1 MTRALLA
8 WTIWPLSLSAMIL
21 ALLLFADVHDP
32 QSLSGTFTPI
42 AIVLLLGA
50 LGLELV
56 LPYRSDWK
64 VKGDH
69 DVWRDLG
76 HLFLYTVVGGN
87 LAGLIYVT
95 AFGSLIAPLNLSGL
109 WPSESPLLVQVLIV
123 LVLADFL
130 EYWLHRLS
138 HHIPAFWRVHAIH
151 HMPTRLHML
160 KAARHHI
167 GYYILRGAVVWV
179 PLMLIGVPPQL
190 LVWQFIGIVLVQ
202 NLSHANIDVRVPAFV
217 NRILVTPQVHR
228 VHHSVDAKQGNSNF
242 GVLSPVWDELFG
254 TYSDPMKAQVSATGI
269 EGDPIP
275 HRFLNE
281 ILWPVWVRHSQ

>member
-1 MTRALLA
+1 MTRALLV
-8 WTIWPLSLSAMIL
+8 WTIWPLSIL
-21 ALLLFADVHDP
+21 AMLAALLYFADVHDP
-32 QSLSGTFTPI
+32 QSLSATFTPI
-42 AIVLLLGA
+42 TVVLVLGA

-56 LPYRSDWK
+56 LPFRGDWK

-76 HLFLYTVVGGN
+76 HLVLYSIVGGN
-87 LAGLIYVT
+87 LAGLIYLIG
-95 AFGSLIAPLNLSGL
+95 FGSLIAPLNLSRI

-123 LVLADFL
+123 LLLADFL

-138 HHIPAFWRVHAIH
+138 HRIPALWRVHAIH

-167 GYYILRGAVVWV
+167 GYYLLRGVIVWV

-202 NLSHANIDVRVPAFV
+202 NLSHANIDVRVPAFA

-228 VHHSVDAKQGNSNF
+228 VHHSLDAKQGNSNF
-242 GVLSPVWDELFG
+242 GVLSPVWDLLFG
-254 TYSDPMKAQVSATGI
+254 TYTDPAEVEVSATGI

-275 HRFLNE
+275 HRFVTEL
-281 ILWPVWVRHSQ
+281 LWPVGAKRT